1 MNLGAIGICIVTAAL
16 NAAAQLILKH
26 FFSLHPLHLSVKVL
40 WWTARQPMVIAGVGI
55 QVLGMIAWWMVLS
68 RLPLS
73 VGFPLTV
80 GMIYAFVA
88 VGAVVMLGES
98 VGLKM
103 LIGIGLIAAGSLLVG
118 S

>member
-1 MNLGAIGICIVTAAL
+1 VNLGAIGICIVTAAL

-73 VGFPLTV
+73 VGLPITM
-80 GMIYAFVA
+80 GMIYLLIVLGS
-88 VGAVVMLGES
+88 VLLLGERLTAQKM
-98 VGLKM
+98 VGII
-103 LIGIGLIAAGSLLVG
+103 LIGVG
-118 S
+118 TIVLGR